1 MSLTAALRSAS
12 SGLQAAQT
20 TVGVVS
26 DNIANVN
33 TAGYVRKL
41 VSQQQLVLGGA
52 GAGVEVT
59 GIKRAAD
66 QYLQS
71 ASLTASADAE
81 RWSTVSE
88 QLDSAQ
94 SLFGDPASDTGFFSG
109 LDGILGAFQSLADDP
124 SSSLLRSQATSEIQD
139 FFTAA
144 DRIGDQLAG
153 MQRSVDSQASATV
166 DRANSLLDQIAGL
179 NGDIGRAKA
188 SGADTTGSENLQSQL
203 IDELAG
209 LMDVKL
215 SARSSGGVDVRS
227 GAGVLLAGDGAAK
240 LTYDANATDHVTVQP
255 DGSPTSQPMQVSSG
269 VLRGLID
276 LRDDDLPGL
285 VDQLN
290 AFTASTADQLN
301 AAHNDS
307 TAVPPPAT
315 LTGRDMG
322 VDLPTAVTGF
332 TGSASVVLVDRTANT
347 TTRTI
352 DIDFDAGTISVDG
365 AAGVAF
371 TPADFLDQLNTA
383 LGSAGSASFTDGK
396 LSLNATGGAGVAID
410 EGTSAKDG
418 RGFSHT
424 FGLNDLVVSD
434 GAGGYQVR
442 SDIAADPKQLAAGK
456 VNASAAVG
464 AVSVAP
470 GDGSGAQALAAAGE
484 VKIDFPAAGDLGA
497 LSTTLS
503 DYAAQFGG
511 AVGRAAATA
520 ESRAESSEAVASQAT
535 ARRQSAEGVNL
546 DEELVNLTTYQ
557 QAYAASAKLIQAISE
572 MFDDLFKIV

>member
-1 MSLTAALRSAS
+1 VSLTAALRSAS

-20 TVGVVS
+20 AVGVVS

-52 GAGVEVT
+52 GAGVEIT

-81 RWSTVSE
+81 RWSTVSD

-94 SLFGDPASDTGFFSG
+94 GLFGDPSSDTGFFSG
-109 LDGILGAFQSLADDP
+109 LDGIFGAFQSLADDP
-124 SSSLLRSQATSEIQD
+124 SSSLLRSQAISEIQD

-215 SARSSGGVDVRS
+215 SARASGGVDVRS

-240 LTYDANATDHVTVQP
+240 LTYDANATDHVSVQP

-285 VDQLN
+285 VDQLD
-290 AFTASTADQLN
+290 AFTARAADQLN

-307 TAVPPPAT
+307 TAAPPPAT
-315 LTGRDMG
+315 LTGRDVG

-396 LSLNATGGAGVAID
+396 LSLNATGGAGVAVD

-418 RGFSHT
+418 RGFSHS

-434 GAGGYQVR
+434 GASGYTVR
-442 SDIAADPKQLAAGK
+442 ADIAADPKQLAAGK
-456 VNASAAVG
+456 VDASAAVG
-464 AVSVAP
+464 AISVAP
-470 GDGSGAQALAAAGE
+470 GDGSGAQALAAAGQ

-520 ESRAESSEAVASQAT
+520 ESRANSSEAVASQAN